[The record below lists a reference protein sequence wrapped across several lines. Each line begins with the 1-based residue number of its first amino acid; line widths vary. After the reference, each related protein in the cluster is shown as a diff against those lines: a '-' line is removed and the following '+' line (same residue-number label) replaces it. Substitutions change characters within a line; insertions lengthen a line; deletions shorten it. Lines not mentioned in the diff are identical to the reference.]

1 MKTVSVREM
10 KAHWADVE
18 RCVRDGETV
27 EVQNR
32 GRATVRIV
40 PARPRG
46 VVKWDDHLA
55 TAVPSSEASGKSGA
69 DAVRDSRE
77 GRW

>member
-10 KAHWADVE
+10 KANWAEIE
-18 RCVRDGETV
+18 RQVQQGETF
-27 EVQNR
+27 EVLSR
-32 GRATVRIV
+32 GKPSVRIV
-40 PARPRG
+40 PATPRQ

-55 TAVPSSEASGKSGA
+55 TALQAKGKTGSEAIDHNRG
-69 DAVRDSRE
+69 